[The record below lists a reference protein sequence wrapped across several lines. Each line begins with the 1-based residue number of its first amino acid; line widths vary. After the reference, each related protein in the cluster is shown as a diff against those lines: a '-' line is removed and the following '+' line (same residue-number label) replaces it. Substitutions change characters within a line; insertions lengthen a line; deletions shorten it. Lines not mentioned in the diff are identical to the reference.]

1 MCPFCDIIIPKEGG
15 IMSRFI
21 NSIKR
26 RYGKAAQW
34 VVDKA
39 MGSGLMQEE
48 LTAEGERY
56 VTPGMPELARQ
67 AAAEGC
73 VLLKNDGLLPFDPEE
88 EIAVFGRCQMDWFHV
103 GYGSGGD
110 VHAPY
115 YVNLVDGLRN
125 AGAKLNL
132 DMLVSY
138 MDWTSH
144 EDHRADHGWWGH
156 WPMSHPEMYVST
168 EAAEKAA
175 ETASAAL
182 VVIGRAAGEDRENTL
197 TNGSYYLTDEE
208 QALLDTVTSAFSKTA
223 VLLNIGSIMDMSW
236 IPEYGEKISA
246 VMIAWQ
252 GGMESGNAA
261 ADVLLGKQSPSGR
274 LPDSIALRWDD
285 YPSSAN
291 FGGKLYND
299 YAEGIY
305 VGYRHFD
312 KYANDRVLY
321 PFGYGLSYTCFD
333 VESLSFEHRI
343 DAEAGDGSALKSDSD
358 DAVSVRVR
366 VRNTGKTAGKDVVQ
380 LWCCPPEGGLDKP
393 VRVLAGFG
401 KTAELAPG
409 EAQEIDLS
417 CSLKSLSSYD
427 ESLSAFVMEPGIYE
441 FFVTDGT
448 SLDNGGLS
456 FVGCGSV
463 ALERELITEQCEPV
477 LTNDVELKKRI
488 LERLPE
494 EIKSQAAGELSLE
507 SVAEGKL
514 SLDEFTGGLS
524 DEELEA
530 LTRGHGMMGSSLG
543 VAGNAGAFGG
553 IIPSLREKGVM
564 PLITSDGPS
573 GLRLRRYCSL
583 LPSGTA
589 LASTWDTA
597 VVERLYGKTGEEM
610 THYGVDILLAP
621 GMNIHRNPLG
631 GRNFEYFS
639 EDPLLTGKMAA
650 AVIRG
655 VQSQGH
661 AACPKHFAC
670 NNQETRRN
678 KHDSRVS
685 ERALREIYLRCFEIA
700 VKESNPLTIMTSY
713 NKING
718 VWSHYNY
725 DLVTTVLRKEWGYSG
740 TVITDWWMQ
749 KSKSPEFPLLRNN
762 AYRVRA
768 QVDVLMPGDFGHLAK
783 KYKADSS
790 LRKTL
795 GLEGGITK
803 GELQRTAKNVLRL
816 VLRLKYRR

>member
-1 MCPFCDIIIPKEGG
+1 
-15 IMSRFI
+15 MSGFI
-21 NSIKR
+21 KKIKR
-26 RYGKAAQW
+26 RYGRAAQW

-73 VLLKNDGLLPFDPEE
+73 VLLKNDGLLPLDHSREL
-88 EIAVFGRCQMDWFHV
+88 AVFGRCQLDWFHV

-115 YVNLVDGLRN
+115 YVNLAEGLRKG
-125 AGAKLNL
+125 GARLNTEL
-132 DMLVSY
+132 YVTY
-138 MDWTSH
+138 MDWTAH
-144 EDHRADHGWWGH
+144 KDNRADHGWWGH
-156 WPMSHPEMYVST
+156 WPMSHPEMPVSP
-168 EAAEKAA
+168 ELAAKAA
-175 ETASAAL
+175 ESAYAAL

-197 TNGSYYLTDEE
+197 TKGSYYLTDEE
-208 QALLDTVTSAFSKTA
+208 RALLDTVTLAFSKTA
-223 VLLNIGSIMDMSW
+223 VLLNIGSIMDLSW
-236 IPEYGEKISA
+236 IPEYGDRLSA

-252 GGMESGNAA
+252 GGMESGNGAS
-261 ADVLLGKQSPSGR
+261 DVLLGKTSPSGR
-274 LPDSIALRWDD
+274 LSDSIALSWED

-312 KYANDRVLY
+312 KYAPDRVLY
-321 PFGYGLSYTCFD
+321 PFGFGLSYTDFD
-333 VESLSFEHRI
+333 IEKVSFESNT
-343 DAEAGDGSALKSDSD
+343 DLECDSEG
-358 DAVSVRVR
+358 AARVR
-366 VRNTGKTAGKDVVQ
+366 IRVKNTGDSSGKDVVQ
-380 LWCCPPEGGLDKP
+380 LWCSPPGGGLDKP
-393 VRVLAGFG
+393 LRVLAGFA
-401 KTAELAPG
+401 KTMELAPG
-409 EAQEIDLS
+409 EEQELLLT

-427 ESLSAFVMEPGIYE
+427 EGRSAFVMEPGEYS
-441 FFVTDGT
+441 FSFSDGRIANEGSLSFRACGSF
-448 SLDNGGLS
+448 SLDQ
-456 FVGCGSV
+456 
-463 ALERELITEQCEPV
+463 ELVTEQCEPV
-477 LTNDVELKKRI
+477 LTADVELRKRI
-488 LERLPE
+488 VENLPE
-494 EIKSQAAGELSLE
+494 ELPQKGSQSLSMASVAAGRQ
-507 SVAEGKL
+507 
-514 SLDEFTGGLS
+514 SLDDFIGGLS
-524 DEELEA
+524 EEELEA

-543 VAGNAGAFGG
+543 TPGNAGAFGG
-553 IIPSLREKGVM
+553 IIESLREKGVE
-564 PLITSDGPS
+564 PIITADGPS

-589 LASTWDTA
+589 LACSWDTA
-597 VVERLYGKTGEEM
+597 LVEQLYAKLGEEM
-610 THYGVDILLAP
+610 SRCAIDVLLAP

-670 NNQETRRN
+670 NNQETKRN
-678 KHDSRVS
+678 VHDSRVS

-700 VKESNPLTIMTSY
+700 VKEGDPLTLMTSY

-725 DLVTTVLRKEWGYSG
+725 DLVTTILRKEWGYSG

-749 KSKSPEFPLLRNN
+749 KSKSPEFPLLKNN

-768 QVDVLMPGDFGHLAK
+768 QVDVLMPGDFGHMAK
-783 KYKADSS
+783 GYKADSS

-803 GELQRTAKNVLRL
+803 AELQRTAKNVLSL
-816 VLRLKYRR
+816 VLKLKYGYK